1 MDGGYTDYAGRAFST
16 DADSQ
21 CGSDCGSG
29 FGGCG
34 DREKIEDI
42 IDSILAFLGIESALG
57 WNTEETDQQ
66 LARKHGMEPGR
77 YRRVSSL
84 LEKSIYGGIAL
95 EAYER
100 RTLDLFVNRL
110 WKSGEQ
116 KNRKDSLR
124 RRYFILWLSFR
135 EQRKRRK
142 ASRKNGEAQRKNVIC
157 NES

>member
-1 MDGGYTDYAGRAFST
+1 MDGGYTDYAGGAFSP

-66 LARKHGMEPGR
+66 LARKYGMEPGR

-110 WKSGEQ
+110 WKSGKQ

-142 ASRKNGEAQRKNVIC
+142 ASRKNEEAQRKKRNM
-157 NES
+157 

>member
-1 MDGGYTDYAGRAFST
+1 MDAKEALKVYFGY
-16 DADSQ
+16 DSYKPGQ
-21 CGSDCGSG
+21 
-29 FGGCG
+29 
-34 DREKIEDI
+34 EEI

-66 LARKHGMEPGR
+66 LARKYGMEPGR
-77 YRRVSSL
+77 YRRVSFL

-142 ASRKNGEAQRKNVIC
+142 ASRKNEEAQRKTT
-157 NES
+157 

>member
-1 MDGGYTDYAGRAFST
+1 
-16 DADSQ
+16 
-21 CGSDCGSG
+21 
-29 FGGCG
+29 
-34 DREKIEDI
+34 
-42 IDSILAFLGIESALG
+42 
-57 WNTEETDQQ
+57 
-66 LARKHGMEPGR
+66 MEPGR

-100 RTLDLFVNRL
+100 RMLDLFVNRL

-142 ASRKNGEAQRKNVIC
+142 ASRKNEEAQRKKRNM
-157 NES
+157 